1 MITNLQ
7 AKAGDAGD
15 LGSEHWIR
23 KIPLRRN

>member
-1 MITNLQ
+1 MVKTLH

-15 LGSEHWIR
+15 LGSEPWIR